1 MLRFYKI
8 NVSLS
13 QIVNTLKKGDGPHY
27 EDGIY
32 YGCNPEIEFVGDSTD
47 EHGYGVYQKPII
59 EVANKFKSG
68 MVDNTGHSLKAI
80 LEIVKKG
87 IPVQI

>member
-1 MLRFYKI
+1 M
-8 NVSLS
+8 S
-13 QIVNTLKKGDGPHY
+13 QIVNTLKKGDGSHY

-32 YGCNPEIEFVGDSTD
+32 YGGNPEIEFVGDPTD
-47 EHGYGVYQKPII
+47 EHGYCVYQKPII

-68 MVDNTGHSLKAI
+68 MVDYTGHSLNDI
-80 LEIVKKG
+80 LSIVKKG